1 MWMDIPA
8 EQFKTTEPRKLVQYM
23 NTYIHKWKCKFD
35 EVQKVIDALP
45 ESADQ
50 TVDIQAD
57 DKKSLTVSD
66 NMSQLEEEKNDQ
78 KVPLTDQETKI
89 FDDHAEIPNQ
99 KVAKVSKADAAK
111 PNPEHEAMI
120 TPATES

>member
-1 MWMDIPA
+1 M
-8 EQFKTTEPRKLVQYM
+8 
-23 NTYIHKWKCKFD
+23 
-35 EVQKVIDALP
+35 IDALP

-50 TVDIQAD
+50 TADIQAD

-89 FDDHAEIPNQ
+89 FDDHAVIPSQ

-120 TPATES
+120 TPALEP